1 MRDLLAR
8 FVDALDHEIAE
19 VERDSRSQT
28 FELVSGRRDQ
38 AATGLLYIFLLS
50 DVLRLPDDASGSLEL
65 PSGRHQAFVV
75 AVEGNRI
82 WIHVET
88 ISELPDFIPV
98 ARLVL
103 NQTDLLKRLKERI
116 VELSASS
123 ELGLAPKVF
132 GRQESTANAVA
143 LPSQIETCI
152 SSDSTRMALRQAFG
166 SELTYLWGPPGT
178 GKTFSIA
185 ALVAAF
191 TFIGET
197 VLVTSHTHSA
207 VEQALWAAVEP
218 PTDVRPPGMLHDH
231 ELVRSGRILKVGVPR
246 PASKLPRDVQLNNY
260 LEDRA
265 REREESAAALVIEL
279 RSVEEQV
286 VALEESIRPWLLLRE
301 LNEAHSR
308 LSADLSAAETELEA
322 ADRFAT
328 RADQEFAVATRALD
342 RASRSFILG
351 RPGRVARAR
360 QALSVAQSERTKRQA
375 AAGLARA
382 RVLSARDAVAQSD
395 LRVAAQREVTDQLEA
410 MDAIQGRLAPLHAS
424 REQLQTEIRALRDV
438 GDDDAN
444 TLLERSA
451 AVFATLTKLYT
462 DRTKLS
468 QMSWDNVILDE
479 ASMAMPP
486 LVAFAAARAR
496 KRIIVAG
503 DMYQLPPIV
512 QSDEE
517 TAGGLLGKDVFELSG
532 VLDAVETGREHPN
545 LARLTTQ
552 RRMHP
557 LIAGAAREL
566 ITAYHGLSDDSSVVT
581 RTRARWLDAL
591 SPAPLLTVDISA
603 FHPWS
608 GKLPVS
614 LSRFNVVSAHA
625 SVELAAILA
634 SRLREPDPDAEA
646 PIGIVT
652 PYSAQRRYITRLI
665 GALGLSSWVTA
676 GTVHTFQ
683 GNECDAIIFD
693 TVLGEPHWTA
703 RLTDPTQ
710 FDEVKRDLNVAVTR
724 ARHQFVLVGD
734 ASWLR
739 KHAKPDSGYGKLWNY
754 TTSIAEPQDAAAILG
769 REFLERVAQGNKEL
783 GSWTADAPAG
793 AQLLNETEFYPRF
806 IEDLASATSRVV
818 LYTPFIGKIRWPQI
832 EPHIAALRSRDVSVY
847 ILHKPLSD
855 REWRQ
860 WDSGFGKR
868 VFDSLSSMGVHL
880 VPLSGVHAKTIVIDG
895 EVIFDGSLNWASQT
909 SSYEH
914 MWRIRSKPMAALVE
928 RMLQL
933 DSIVEAFGSP
943 DANSHSCPRCGGPL
957 MVVNQTQQATFD
969 PYPVKLACLAHSEDK
984 SLCQGYLRRVD
995 ARAPYLTPPK
1005 CSQGS
1010 KMKVKLTKNGRP
1022 WSWICSHSSCRPIRW
1037 ANGDCLK

>member
-1 MRDLLAR
+1 M
-8 FVDALDHEIAE
+8 
-19 VERDSRSQT
+19 
-28 FELVSGRRDQ
+28 
-38 AATGLLYIFLLS
+38 
-50 DVLRLPDDASGSLEL
+50 
-65 PSGRHQAFVV
+65 V

-88 ISELPDFIPV
+88 TSELPDYISV

-116 VELSASS
+116 VELSGSG
-123 ELGLAPKVF
+123 EFGLAPQVF
-132 GRQESTANAVA
+132 GLEEASTDAVA
-143 LPSQIETCI
+143 LPPQIETGI
-152 SSDSTRMALRQAFG
+152 SSDSTRSALRQAFG
-166 SELTYLWGPPGT
+166 SQLTYLWGPPGT

-191 TFIGET
+191 TSIGET
-197 VLVTSHTHSA
+197 VLVTSHTHAA

-218 PTDVRPPGMLHDH
+218 PTDTRPPGLLHDH

-265 REREESAAALVIEL
+265 REREQSAAALLLEL
-279 RSVEEQV
+279 RSVEEQLF
-286 VALEESIRPWLLLRE
+286 ALEESIRPWLLLRE
-301 LNEAHSR
+301 LEDAHAR
-308 LSADLSAAETELEA
+308 LAAELNVVESELQIAEKM
-322 ADRFAT
+322 AT
-328 RADQEFAVATRALD
+328 GADQGLAEARHALD
-342 RASRSFILG
+342 RASRSFIFG
-351 RPGRVARAR
+351 RSGRVTKAR
-360 QALSVAQSERTKRQA
+360 QALSSAEAERTRRQA
-375 AAGLARA
+375 AVGLARA
-382 RVLSARDAVAQSD
+382 RVLSARDGIAQSQQ
-395 LRVAAQREVTDQLEA
+395 RVADERQATNDLEPA
-410 MDAIQGRLAPLHAS
+410 DAIQARLTPLNES

-438 GDDDAN
+438 GDEDAN
-444 TLLERSA
+444 TLLEQSA

-486 LVAFAAARAR
+486 LVAFASARAK
-496 KRIIVAG
+496 KRMIVAG

-512 QSDEE
+512 RSDEE
-517 TAGGLLGKDVFELSG
+517 TAGGVLGKDVFELSG
-532 VLDAVETGREHPN
+532 VSDAVENGAQHPH
-545 LARLTTQ
+545 LACLTAQ

-566 ITAYHGLSDDSSVVT
+566 IAAYHGLSDDASITS
-581 RTRARWLDAL
+581 RPRPQWLDAL
-591 SPAPLLTVDISA
+591 ASQPLLAVDTA
-603 FHPWS
+603 ALHPWS

-614 LSRFNVVSAHA
+614 LSRFNVVSAHT
-625 SVELAAILA
+625 SVELAALLA
-634 SRLREPDPDAEA
+634 STLREPEPDAEA

-665 GALGLSSWVTA
+665 SALGLSSWVTA

-703 RLTDPTQ
+703 RLTDPAQ

-754 TTSIAEPQDAAAILG
+754 VTSIAEPRDALTILG
-769 REFLERVAQGNKEL
+769 DQFLERVAQSNRQPR
-783 GSWTADAPAG
+783 SWTADAPQG
-793 AQLLNETEFYPRF
+793 AELLDETQFYPRF
-806 IEDLASATSRVV
+806 IDDLANASERVI
-818 LYTPFIGKIRWPQI
+818 LYTPFVGKTRWPQI
-832 EPHIAALRSRDVSVY
+832 EPHIAAVRSRGVPVY
-847 ILHKPLSD
+847 VLHKPLTD
-855 REWRQ
+855 REWRE
-860 WDSGFGKR
+860 WDRDFGKR
-868 VFDSLSSMGVHL
+868 VFASLDAMGVHL

-895 EVIFDGSLNWASQT
+895 EVVFDGSLNWASQT

-914 MWRIRSKPMAALVE
+914 MWRIRSRPMAALVE

-933 DSIVEAFGSP
+933 DSIVDAYGSP

-957 MVVNQTQQATFD
+957 MVVNQTQQARFD
-969 PYPVKLACLAHSEDK
+969 PYPVKLACAAHAEDK

-995 ARAPYLTPPK
+995 GRAPYVTPPR

-1010 KMKVKLTKNGRP
+1010 KMKVKFTEKGRP
-1022 WSWICSHSSCRPIRW
+1022 WSWTCSHSSCRTVRW
-1037 ANGDCLK
+1037 ASGDCLK